1 MSSLY
6 HTFEPSTVDTVHPG
20 IDTPEI
26 GWYPISTKNLLSVWS
41 TRIDGRSAFSS
52 HSSRYKLHRP
62 SIMRKPNWPL
72 WFHFSRKSNRRCY
85 VTEGLKNENLNIKGI
100 FTSSL
105 TTLKVILFTKLVLSG
120 QCPLGSEK
128 LRNIEWLF
136 RNFRCPFW
144 WVKSLWCWSFH
155 LDFAQIKCKYGI
167 TVMPSEF
174 SETKIYVCW
183 FNFVFWLF
191 DGYIFESCEFQPCLR
206 STDV

>member
-174 SETKIYVCW
+174 SETKIYVC
-183 FNFVFWLF
+183 
-191 DGYIFESCEFQPCLR
+191 DYGS
-206 STDV
+206 